1 MTGLKRGLKS
11 AVLLGVGVAITGC
24 SQLGGLGNVLGGVLG
39 PQAGSGSASEVYGV
53 VRGVDTQ
60 RQLIQIQTQNGQT
73 GNIYFDQNTR
83 VVYQNQQYA
92 VTALEQ
98 GDQINLRLQQGQN
111 GQYYTDYI
119 TVTRSVQEGNG
130 GYNNNTNNGGY
141 NNGGYNNGGYNNG
154 GTANGATQV
163 EGRVSWVDVQ
173 RGQFGLTTNRGNLT
187 VAMPY
192 QTNATDANRF
202 RNLRNNEYV
211 RVQGQ
216 LVANAR
222 LELSRFY

>member
-1 MTGLKRGLKS
+1 MTGLMRGLKG

-24 SQLGGLGNVLGGVLG
+24 SQLGGLENVLGGVLG
-39 PQAGSGSASEVYGV
+39 PQAGSANASEVYGV

-83 VVYQNQQYA
+83 VVYQNQQYP

-98 GDQINLRLQQGQN
+98 GDQIGLRLQQGQN

-119 TVTRSVQEGNG
+119 TVTQSVQETNG

-141 NNGGYNNGGYNNG
+141 NNGGY
-154 GTANGATQV
+154 GTTTGNTQV
-163 EGRVSWVDVQ
+163 EGRVSWVDAQ
-173 RGQFGLTTNRGNLT
+173 RGQFGLTTSQGNLT
-187 VAMPY
+187 VVMPY
-192 QTNATDANRF
+192 QTAAAEANRF

-211 RVQGQ
+211 RVQGR
-216 LVANAR
+216 LVANGR
-222 LELSRFY
+222 LELTRFY

>member
-1 MTGLKRGLKS
+1 MTGLMRGLKG

-24 SQLGGLGNVLGGVLG
+24 SQLGGLENVLGGVLG
-39 PQAGSGSASEVYGV
+39 PQAGSANASEVYGV

-83 VVYQNQQYA
+83 VVYQNQQYP

-98 GDQINLRLQQGQN
+98 GDQIGLRLQQGQN

-119 TVTRSVQEGNG
+119 TVTQSVQEGNG
-130 GYNNNTNNGGY
+130 GYGSTNNGT
-141 NNGGYNNGGYNNG
+141 YNNGGYNNG
-154 GTANGATQV
+154 GTATNGYTQV
-163 EGRVSWVDVQ
+163 EGRVSFVDVQ

-187 VAMPY
+187 VVMPY

-216 LVANAR
+216 LVANGR